1 MYFGAEPKDA
11 EILEFVQKNLRDLL
25 DRATIS
31 SVLTLD

>member
-1 MYFGAEPKDA
+1 M
-11 EILEFVQKNLRDLL
+11 LEFVQKNLRNLL